1 MTASPVTTIPRLAR
15 QRVIVTGG
23 ARGIGASIASRV
35 AAEGAS
41 VVILDRLADQA
52 QAAASEYGGHAV
64 AVDLADAADT
74 ERAMAE
80 AISHLGGVDVL
91 INCAG
96 IFALRPLLDIT
107 VDEWDAMLDINAR
120 AMLLTMQH
128 AGRAM
133 IAADGG
139 VIVNLASM
147 AAKKGGAMEGHY
159 AASKA
164 AVVALTR
171 AAALEWGAHGVR
183 ANAICPG
190 YVLTEMGAATRT
202 EEQVSQWSSQ
212 SPLGKLPCPTDVAD
226 IAVFLASDESSFM
239 TGQALNLTG
248 GMVMH

>member
-1 MTASPVTTIPRLAR
+1 MTASPVTTSQRLAQ

-23 ARGIGASIASRV
+23 ARGIGACIASRV
-35 AAEGAS
+35 AAEGAT

-52 QAAASEYGGHAV
+52 DAAAREYGGHTV
-64 AVDLADAADT
+64 TVDLADAADT
-74 ERAMAE
+74 ERAMSE
-80 AISHLGGVDVL
+80 AISHLGGVDIL

-96 IFALRPLLDIT
+96 IFALRPLLDIS

-120 AMLLTMQH
+120 AMLLTMQQ
-128 AGRAM
+128 AGKAM
-133 IAADGG
+133 IDADGG

-147 AAKKGGAMEGHY
+147 AAKKGGGMEAHY

-171 AAALEWGAHGVR
+171 SAALEWGAHGVR

-202 EEQVSQWSSQ
+202 AEQVAQWSSL
-212 SPLGKLPCPTDVAD
+212 SPLGKLPSPTDVAD
-226 IAVFLASDESSFM
+226 IAVFLASAESAFI
-239 TGQALNLTG
+239 TGQSLNLTG